1 MNKKSFITGILTGV
15 AGSLLVVLVAVF
27 LLVQNGSLN
36 VTRMIGIS
44 DNHTALENKIMDKVN
59 VIEGYIDQ
67 YFLDKIDEDKM
78 ADAVYKGVING
89 LNDTYAAYYTS
100 DEYKDIMEKTQG
112 SYCGIGAYV
121 SADQDSGAITIVK
134 PMKDSPC
141 EKAGA
146 KAGDIIYSVDGTE
159 VTGKEISQVQAML
172 KGEKGTKVDMV
183 LLRGQKQV
191 KITVTR
197 DNIEEDTVAYQMLDK
212 KIGYIQ
218 VSGFEEV
225 TAKQFEQAVDEL
237 EKQGEKALIIDLREN
252 GGGLLESAVKMLD
265 RMLPKGVVV
274 YSKDKSGTK
283 EEYKATN
290 YESDLTDKQWE
301 AIKEFF
307 PSGNKSK
314 YHKRSLVEA
323 VLYIVKTGCQWRML
337 PHDYPPHDTVWSFYR
352 RARENGVWDKMMK
365 HLVKIT
371 RKQAGRN
378 EEPSYALIDSQS
390 VKTTCYGENHGYDG
404 GKKRREENG
413 TL

>member
-15 AGSLLVVLVAVF
+15 AGSLLLVLVAAF

-36 VTRMIGIS
+36 VTRMLGIS

-112 SYCGIGAYV
+112 SYCGIGEYV

-252 GGGLLESAVKMLD
+252 GGGLLDSAVKMLD
-265 RMLPKGVVV
+265 RMLPQGVVV

-283 EEYKATN
+283 EEYKAT
-290 YESDLTDKQWE
+290 DD
-301 AIKEFF
+301 KEFKKPLAILVNGNSASASEVFSGAIQDEKKGVLVGTQTFGKGIVQGVF
-307 PSGNKSK
+307 PLGDGSALKMTTAK
-314 YHKRSLVEA
+314 Y
-323 VLYIVKTGCQWRML
+323 YT
-337 PHDYPPHDTVWSFYR
+337 P
-352 RARENGVWDKMMK
+352 N
-365 HLVKIT
+365 
-371 RKQAGRN
+371 GRN
-378 EEPSYALIDSQS
+378 IHEKGLTPDIKVELSEQIQKLPESNKKVDNQL
-390 VKTTCYGENHGYDG
+390 KTAFDYLLKQE
-404 GKKRREENG
+404 
-413 TL
+413 

>member
-1 MNKKSFITGILTGV
+1 M
-15 AGSLLVVLVAVF
+15 
-27 LLVQNGSLN
+27 
-36 VTRMIGIS
+36 
-44 DNHTALENKIMDKVN
+44 
-59 VIEGYIDQ
+59 
-67 YFLDKIDEDKM
+67 
-78 ADAVYKGVING
+78 
-89 LNDTYAAYYTS
+89 
-100 DEYKDIMEKTQG
+100 
-112 SYCGIGAYV
+112 

-252 GGGLLESAVKMLD
+252 GGGLLDSAVK
-265 RMLPKGVVV
+265 
-274 YSKDKSGTK
+274 
-283 EEYKATN
+283 
-290 YESDLTDKQWE
+290 
-301 AIKEFF
+301 
-307 PSGNKSK
+307 
-314 YHKRSLVEA
+314 
-323 VLYIVKTGCQWRML
+323 C
-337 PHDYPPHDTVWSFYR
+337 
-352 RARENGVWDKMMK
+352 
-365 HLVKIT
+365 
-371 RKQAGRN
+371 
-378 EEPSYALIDSQS
+378 
-390 VKTTCYGENHGYDG
+390 
-404 GKKRREENG
+404 
-413 TL
+413 